1 MNACIQEYH
10 HRPASHQVKKNPT
23 KQDIFHDSIKNVF
36 LNNIQKTPLTIYG
49 STINSIKTIYTS
61 HNHVRQEEGECGVRI
76 CQKWEMY
83 QKSYSTSKQK
93 P

>member
-23 KQDIFHDSIKNVF
+23 KNVF
-36 LNNIQKTPLTIYG
+36 LNNIQKTTLTIYG

-61 HNHVRQEEGECGVRI
+61 HNHVRQEEGECGVHI